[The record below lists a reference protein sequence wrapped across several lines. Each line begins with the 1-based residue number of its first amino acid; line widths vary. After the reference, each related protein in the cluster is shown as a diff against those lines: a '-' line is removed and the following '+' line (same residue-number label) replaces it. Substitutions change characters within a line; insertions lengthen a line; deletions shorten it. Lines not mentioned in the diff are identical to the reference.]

1 MTTFTPGRGLLG
13 TFCTIVLIYLLLPV
27 VLIVLLSFSPTRF
40 LDLPFAAASLEWWRG
55 FASSPSWLL
64 SLGNSLIVAT
74 AATLLAAT
82 LGTMAALGMKRLSRR
97 GANVMRVVF
106 AMPLITPTVVFAVSA
121 FLTYAPLGFAGNYA
135 GLILAHTAIGTPLI
149 VLTVSAVLEGY
160 DEQLTRAAWSL
171 GASRF
176 TTFRQVTFPVIFS
189 GVLSGS
195 FFVFA
200 LSLDEVVIASFLA
213 GPEQRTLPLRLF
225 SGIKDGDSP
234 VMAVAATIL
243 IVLSLAFTV
252 TMHLLS
258 RKDLRRSG
266 GSKGH

>member
-1 MTTFTPGRGLLG
+1 MKTVTFGRSLIGAFCLL
-13 TFCTIVLIYLLLPV
+13 ILVYLLLPV

-40 LDLPFAAASLEWWRG
+40 LDLPFAKASLEWWRG
-55 FASSPSWLL
+55 FASSPSWLM
-64 SLGNSLIVAT
+64 SLGNSLIVAS
-74 AATLLAAT
+74 AATVLAAT
-82 LGTMAALGMKRLSRR
+82 LGTMAALGLKRLSRR
-97 GANVMRVVF
+97 GANIMRVVF

-121 FLTYAPLGFAGNYA
+121 FLTYAPLGLAGSYL
-135 GLILAHTAIGTPLI
+135 GLIIAHTAIGTPLI

-160 DEQLTRAAWSL
+160 DEQLSRAAWSL

-176 TTFRQVTFPVIFS
+176 TTFRLVTFPVIFN

-200 LSLDEVVIASFLA
+200 LSLDEVVISSFLA

-243 IVLSLAFTV
+243 IVLSLAFTM

-258 RKDLRRSG
+258 RKKTR
-266 GSKGH
+266 